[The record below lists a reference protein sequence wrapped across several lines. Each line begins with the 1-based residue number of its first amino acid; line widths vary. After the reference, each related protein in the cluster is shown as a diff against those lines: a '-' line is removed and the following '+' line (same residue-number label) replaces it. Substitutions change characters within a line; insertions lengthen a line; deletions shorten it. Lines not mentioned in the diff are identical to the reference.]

1 MLESTP
7 QTPLIDFK
15 GGKLNLIHINL
26 DNSESST
33 KESNISGENS
43 KYLDDT
49 LDIKND
55 QKKQKKS
62 KKSKKVNITNKG
74 NILNKKTK
82 REKNS
87 GNSKKKNNK
96 IKNAKYKIIYN
107 LFNEF
112 KTSSKLYKEFTQF
125 HFIEKN
131 IKNDLYSSTSE
142 LASEIRNIF
151 SHIFSSFYDYDKY
164 NKTFIFCENFE
175 KIYKKYDNKSLTKK
189 CKNLAEVINKLKREL
204 RQTELSRN
212 IPIENK
218 IFSNKNNNNYF
229 YSFSTSKNKF
239 HLNLNDSDSETL
251 PEKSVKKYK
260 IEISNKINKLNNEQ
274 KRGILRIISNNCV
287 DKNVQNN
294 VMEINVNKMSFNQL
308 KELDKY
314 LNKCIKDNNS
324 ILTSPLEKKSE
335 FSNSKFF
342 EEEKECDILKND
354 DLSSCLSDDEDEE
367 DED

>member
-1 MLESTP
+1 MFESTP

-15 GGKLNLIHINL
+15 GGKLNLIHVNL

-33 KESNISGENS
+33 KESNISGESS
-43 KYLDDT
+43 KFFDGT
-49 LDIKND
+49 LDMKND
-55 QKKQKKS
+55 QKKQRKS
-62 KKSKKVNITNKG
+62 KMVKNTNKG
-74 NILNKKTK
+74 SILNKKTK
-82 REKNS
+82 RDKNS
-87 GNSKKKNNK
+87 GNSLKNNNK
-96 IKNAKYKIIYN
+96 IKNSKYKIIYN

-112 KTSSKLYKEFTQF
+112 KTSSKLYKQFTQF

-131 IKNDLYSSTSE
+131 IKNDLYSSPGE

-151 SHIFSSFYDYDKY
+151 SSIFSSFYDYNKY

-189 CKNLAEVINKLKREL
+189 CKNLAEVINKLKRQL
-204 RQTELSRN
+204 RQTELSRY

-218 IFSNKNNNNYF
+218 SFSNKNNNNYF
-229 YSFSTSKNKF
+229 YSLSTPKNKF

-251 PEKSVKKYK
+251 PEKSVKKFK
-260 IEISNKINKLNNEQ
+260 NEISNKINKLNNEQ

-294 VMEINVNKMSFNQL
+294 IIEINVNKMSVIQL
-308 KELDKY
+308 KELYKY
-314 LNKCIKDNNS
+314 LNKCIKENNS
-324 ILTSPLEKKSE
+324 NIASPLESKSE
-335 FSNSKFF
+335 FFNSKFF
-342 EEEKECDILKND
+342 EEEKESDILKND

-367 DED
+367 DEE